1 MSATH
6 HLGGWKVTALSKTYA
21 KVRLHSIFR
30 LDPFTDP
37 LSQIAKTDPLS
48 QIAKATGLINRLEF
62 RRKFESIHEPMFVCY
77 PEDGFGL
84 DGVMALLKAL
94 RK

>member
-1 MSATH
+1 MRRSVLPSVPAFE
-6 HLGGWKVTALSKTYA
+6 LNA
-21 KVRLHSIFR
+21 
-30 LDPFTDP
+30 DPP
-37 LSQIAKTDPLS
+37 S

-84 DGVMALLKAL
+84 DGVKALLRAL
-94 RK
+94 KK

>member
-21 KVRLHSIFR
+21 KVSFSLHLP
-30 LDPFTDP
+30 LDFILTS
-37 LSQIAKTDPLS
+37 LA

-84 DGVMALLKAL
+84 DGVKALLRAL
-94 RK
+94 KK

>member
-21 KVRLHSIFR
+21 KVSTTSDARFDSSLTC
-30 LDPFTDP
+30 P
-37 LSQIAKTDPLS
+37 A

-84 DGVMALLKAL
+84 DGVKALLRAL
-94 RK
+94 KK

>member
-1 MSATH
+1 MRRSVFTGFSALTPS
-6 HLGGWKVTALSKTYA
+6 LTSLA
-21 KVRLHSIFR
+21 
-30 LDPFTDP
+30 
-37 LSQIAKTDPLS
+37 

-84 DGVMALLKAL
+84 DGVKALLRAL
-94 RK
+94 KK